1 MKKNKI
7 VALLL
12 MVVMVFSQMSFAAS
26 VRVDG
31 KNKSLDIL
39 TDDSRQYISV
49 KGLADYG
56 LSTLTKGGQITLS
69 NHAVKFEFKV
79 GSNAVKVNGVPMTL
93 DSKPF
98 VKNGQGYVPMRF
110 VFETLNYDFG
120 YNKSTKQM
128 TLTRNKEAAYPVLI
142 KDGDM
147 VYRFTSPVKKVVSL
161 APSITEILFAIG
173 AQDKLVG
180 RTTYCTYPEAAKKI
194 RSVGTLKEPDVEG
207 ILDLNADMVIAA
219 THMNEDAMKLFK
231 KAGVRTATQKSPEN
245 IEQIYALIENLGV
258 LTEQAY
264 PARALVSSLRSKQQ
278 RVEAIAASI
287 PDDKKASVYYVVG
300 TGKKEFTAGA
310 DTFINEIFTK
320 AGAKNV
326 AADVNGWAYTLEKL
340 IDHNPEYIFGEAWAQ
355 DTMKGSR
362 NYGSLSALSNGK
374 FVLVEGNVFAIP
386 GPRVIDEAMKL
397 VVKKLYPNYVKQ
409 LKF

>member
-12 MVVMVFSQMSFAAS
+12 MVVMVFSQMSFAAV

-31 KNKSLDIL
+31 KTKNLDIL
-39 TDDSRQYISV
+39 TVDSRQYISV
-49 KGLADYG
+49 KNLADYG
-56 LSTLTKGGQITLS
+56 LSTVTKGSQMTVS
-69 NHAVKFEFKV
+69 NHAVKFEFSV
-79 GSNAVKVNGVPMTL
+79 GTNAVKVNGVPMTL

-98 VKNGQGYVPMRF
+98 VKNGQGYVPLRF
-110 VFETLNYDFG
+110 VFETLNYDLG

-128 TLTRNKEAAYPVLI
+128 TLTKNKEAAFPVLI
-142 KDGDM
+142 KDGETI
-147 VYRFTSPVKKVVSL
+147 YRFTSPVKKVVSL
-161 APSITEILFAIG
+161 APSITEMLFAIG

-194 RSVGTLKEPDVEG
+194 QSVGTLKEPDVEG

-245 IEQIYALIENLGV
+245 IEQIYTLIENLGV
-258 LTEQAY
+258 LTERAY

-287 PDDKKASVYYVVG
+287 PESKKATVYYVVG
-300 TGKKEFTAGA
+300 TGKKEYTAGG
-310 DTFINEIFTK
+310 DTFINEVFTK

-326 AADVNGWAYTLEKL
+326 AADVNGWVYTLEKL
-340 IDHNPEYIFGEAWAQ
+340 IDHNPQYIFGESWAL

-362 NYGSLSALSNGK
+362 SYGSLSALSKGK
-374 FVLVEGNVFAIP
+374 FIVVEGNVFAIP
-386 GPRVIDEAMKL
+386 GPRVIDEAMKM
-397 VVKKLYPNYVKQ
+397 VIEKLYPSYAKQ